1 MGREGTGRGQIGG
14 NLQKQLEWFL
24 KINDMGKEKGQQHLG
39 CSAGTAKSRH
49 RDSLAATVLLNFWDM
64 LVNGQML
71 TILLVYMKS
80 MK

>member
-39 CSAGTAKSRH
+39 CSVGTAKSRH
-49 RDSLAATVLLNFWDM
+49 RDR
-64 LVNGQML
+64 
-71 TILLVYMKS
+71 
-80 MK
+80 